1 MKRTT
6 RSASAAAAAA
16 AEEQFSIGKPVDED
30 EDDEPEIVDEESED
44 DGEAGGEEASGE
56 EEEAEEDE
64 GEEELEYHREDG
76 EEDQED
82 EFDSSDEDDGEDDA
96 DSDADAT
103 ASADGDGGAAAR
115 PRRSADTAAAGP
127 SSAAAAAT
135 GDEGDGEEES
145 DSEDYAPVNTIGNV
159 PLSWYDEFD
168 HVGYDIDGQKIMRG
182 TKKDEL
188 DHLIARF
195 DDPNASRTIHDA
207 LHGVDVVLSDD
218 DLKLIRRLQKRRYA
232 HDGVEAYP
240 APVEF
245 EWKDALHPM
254 SSATPAKAPFL
265 PSKWEAKKVM
275 RLVMAMRSEQYQKAV
290 ANRKAQDEK
299 ARASYEYLIWDE
311 PPPDAAKA
319 RRRLPAPKLALPGN
333 AESYNPPS
341 EYLFTDEERQT
352 WERMDPSDRPLDF
365 VPQRYASL
373 RRVPLYAP
381 LIKERFERCLDLYL
395 CPREARS
402 RLDIDPDS
410 LIPQMP
416 KPAELRPFPERLSIA
431 YKGHE
436 GRVRALSVSPSGQH
450 LLSSAADGT
459 VRLWEVSSGRCLK
472 VFTFG
477 GEVASVAWCPDAD
490 ADLAAAVVANKLL
503 LFYPASTPG
512 PRAERAREVLE
523 GEAAAAAAAAEGD
536 AEAGGDADADADG
549 AADDDDDDDD
559 DDNGRGG
566 KKKAGAVKWA
576 KCAAALR
583 AAGAVWEV
591 SHAKTASLVV
601 WHHKGDYLASVAPD
615 GASRAVLLHQISRRH
630 SASPF
635 AKSKGRVE
643 SVAFHP
649 SKPLFFVATQR
660 HVRVYAAARPP
671 GSPPIPPPPSSFPP
685 PHRRLTPPPHTLQ
698 LQPAQARA
706 DAEAQPGGEVD
717 LVARRPPGRR
727 QRHRRLVRQE
737 ALLVRHRPL
746 HLAVPHAALAPARR
760 SRRRVP
766 PAPPPLRLCLRRHRA
781 PRVPRPRLRRS
792 PHQPAHRPRQGA
804 PRPQGHRPPRHH
816 GVCLPP
822 DAAVG
827 LHRRRRRRR
836 ALVHGLERSHILSN
850 LSGTTLTVIRSPL
863 PNPLC
868 LSGGGAR
875 CLSGGGA
882 RWAGRGGGRGAIAV
896 PCGTTGSDEGAGRA
910 AAPSGA
916 TRSGGAGRARKLVA
930 LRSSRRAAAIGGGGG
945 AGRFVPRGGPGACRD
960 ALSLNARVS
969 AARPPRGG
977 PGSGGAA
984 RGGSGGGRCLSR
996 RRWRRR
1002 RCW

>member
-1 MKRTT
+1 M
-6 RSASAAAAAA
+6 
-16 AEEQFSIGKPVDED
+16 
-30 EDDEPEIVDEESED
+30 
-44 DGEAGGEEASGE
+44 
-56 EEEAEEDE
+56 
-64 GEEELEYHREDG
+64 
-76 EEDQED
+76 
-82 EFDSSDEDDGEDDA
+82 
-96 DSDADAT
+96 
-103 ASADGDGGAAAR
+103 
-115 PRRSADTAAAGP
+115 
-127 SSAAAAAT
+127 
-135 GDEGDGEEES
+135 
-145 DSEDYAPVNTIGNV
+145 NTIGNV

-245 EWKDALHPM
+245 EWKDSLHPM

-416 KPAELRPFPERLSIA
+416 KPAELRPFPERLSLA

-472 VFTFG
+472 VFAFG

-512 PRAERAREVLE
+512 HRAERAREVLE
-523 GEAAAAAAAAEGD
+523 GEAAAAAAAEGD
-536 AEAGGDADADADG
+536 AEAG
-549 AADDDDDDDD
+549 
-559 DDNGRGG
+559 
-566 KKKAGAVKWA
+566 
-576 KCAAALR
+576 
-583 AAGAVWEV
+583 
-591 SHAKTASLVV
+591 
-601 WHHKGDYLASVAPD
+601 
-615 GASRAVLLHQISRRH
+615 
-630 SASPF
+630 
-635 AKSKGRVE
+635 
-643 SVAFHP
+643 
-649 SKPLFFVATQR
+649 
-660 HVRVYAAARPP
+660 
-671 GSPPIPPPPSSFPP
+671 
-685 PHRRLTPPPHTLQ
+685 
-698 LQPAQARA
+698 
-706 DAEAQPGGEVD
+706 
-717 LVARRPPGRR
+717 
-727 QRHRRLVRQE
+727 
-737 ALLVRHRPL
+737 
-746 HLAVPHAALAPARR
+746 
-760 SRRRVP
+760 
-766 PAPPPLRLCLRRHRA
+766 
-781 PRVPRPRLRRS
+781 
-792 PHQPAHRPRQGA
+792 
-804 PRPQGHRPPRHH
+804 
-816 GVCLPP
+816 
-822 DAAVG
+822 
-827 LHRRRRRRR
+827 RRRRRRR
-836 ALVHGLERSHILSN
+836 RRRGRRRRRRRRRQRARGQEE
-850 LSGTTLTVIRSPL
+850 
-863 PNPLC
+863 
-868 LSGGGAR
+868 GGGGEVGEVR
-875 CLSGGGA
+875 GGA
-882 RWAGRGGGRGAIAV
+882 A
-896 PCGTTGSDEGAGRA
+896 
-910 AAPSGA
+910 
-916 TRSGGAGRARKLVA
+916 
-930 LRSSRRAAAIGGGGG
+930 GGGGG
-945 AGRFVPRGGPGACRD
+945 VGGEPRQDGVSRRMAPQGRLPRVGGARRRVARGAPPPDLAAPLGLPLRQVEGTRRVRRVPSLEAALLRRD
-960 ALSLNARVS
+960 AAP
-969 AARPPRGG
+969 RP
-977 PGSGGAA
+977 SV
-984 RGGSGGGRCLSR
+984 R
-996 RRWRRR
+996 RRP
-1002 RCW
+1002 